1 MGWRAAWCLMVGAL
15 AGVGCGQIEV
25 NLPVRDVGGS
35 DAQWGDDVRVVQ
47 DLGGGNGGGGVDAAR
62 DTGGGVVVEDTGGGV
77 EDVGGDDTG
86 EEDAGGTTNPPV
98 PPSDPVED
106 KVLAGCTT
114 SQVRG
119 LSEQLIA
126 QMNCIQ
132 PGVMSSFAHI
142 ENLNLQE
149 PVFPYMQTPAVG
161 GLEDVMRGQ
170 GELTLSSALR
180 TLPQQYLLYRW
191 YQLGRCGIGL
201 AARPGRSNHNGGLAV
216 DTPGWD
222 AWRSRFTSNGWS
234 WLGSSDPV
242 HFDYGQGQDVRSLSV
257 LAFQQLWN
265 QNNPDDRIA
274 EDGAYGPQT
283 EGRLKQAPSGGFAMG
298 PACATS
304 GLALPGAGEGIGLEL
319 GRAGSRAWA
328 RAVAPWSVAQVRWYV
343 NGEYVG
349 ERFWEGDQFQ
359 IEWDGTGAFEVVAVG
374 YDELGDRMGE
384 ARAVWGDGLMR
395 VEPMGW
401 GVSREVRVVRG
412 GE

>member
-1 MGWRAAWCLMVGAL
+1 MAGAL
-15 AGVGCGQIEV
+15 VGVGCGQIEV
-25 NLPVRDVGGS
+25 NLPEGDVGDVGDRGE
-35 DAQWGDDVRVVQ
+35 DARFER
-47 DLGGGNGGGGVDAAR
+47 DLGGGGGGGEDAAR
-62 DTGGGVVVEDTGGGV
+62 DTGGGGVVEDTGGGGV
-77 EDVGGDDTG
+77 EDTGGGGG
-86 EEDAGGTTNPPV
+86 EEDAGGGTTDPPV

-106 KVLAGCTT
+106 KVTAGCTT

-132 PGVMSSFAHI
+132 PGVMSSFGHI

-149 PVFPYMQTPAVG
+149 PVFPYLQTPAVG

-242 HFDYGQGQDVRSLSV
+242 HFDYGQGEDVRSLSV

-265 QNNPDDRIA
+265 ANNPGDTIA
-274 EDGAYGPQT
+274 EDGLYGPQT
-283 EGRLKQAPSGGFAMG
+283 EGRLKASPSGGFAMG
-298 PACATS
+298 PACATA

-319 GRAGSRAWA
+319 GREGGRAWA
-328 RAVAPWSVAQVRWYV
+328 RAVAPWSVAEVRWYV
-343 NGEYVG
+343 NGEFVG
-349 ERFWEGDQFQ
+349 GRFWEGDQFEV
-359 IEWDGTGAFEVVAVG
+359 EWEGAGEFEVVAVG
-374 YDELGDRMGE
+374 YDELGDRLGE
-384 ARAVWGDGLMR
+384 ARARWGDGLVR

>member
-1 MGWRAAWCLMVGAL
+1 M
-15 AGVGCGQIEV
+15 GCGQIEV
-25 NLPVRDVGGS
+25 NLPVRDAGALDVAV
-35 DAQWGDDVRVVQ
+35 DEDDVRVVR
-47 DLGGGNGGGGVDAAR
+47 DVGGGGGGGGEDAAR
-62 DTGGGVVVEDTGGGV
+62 DTGQGGGGV
-77 EDVGGDDTG
+77 EDAGGGGGEEDAG
-86 EEDAGGTTNPPV
+86 EEDAGGVVVEPV

-106 KVLAGCTT
+106 KVTAGCTT

-142 ENLNLQE
+142 ENLTLQE

-191 YQLGRCGIGL
+191 YQLGRCNIGL

-234 WLGSSDPV
+234 WLGSADPV
-242 HFDYGQGQDVRSLSV
+242 HFDYGVGEDVRSLSV

-265 QNNPDDRIA
+265 ANNPGDTIS
-274 EDGAYGPQT
+274 EDGVYGPQT

-298 PACATS
+298 PGCATA

-319 GRAGSRAWA
+319 GREGGRAWA
-328 RAVAPWSVAQVRWYV
+328 RAIAPWS
-343 NGEYVG
+343 
-349 ERFWEGDQFQ
+349 
-359 IEWDGTGAFEVVAVG
+359 
-374 YDELGDRMGE
+374 LGWRQTC
-384 ARAVWGDGLMR
+384 R
-395 VEPMGW
+395 
-401 GVSREVRVVRG
+401 
-412 GE
+412 